1 MDIDTRNR
9 VIGAVLWVVI
19 FGLGYLLFD
28 SIYSPYQEVLEQR
41 KEQQMVRDRM
51 EAVRDALIAYQ
62 RANEEFPSD
71 LDGLVEFLKT
81 DSTMVAQRDSLFAR
95 PESIPFDID
104 RFTYTTR
111 ETGNRFEY
119 SRNDTLRPQ
128 IYLLQDPDS
137 DDRIGSMERTTLLNA
152 SNWD

>member
-28 SIYSPYQEVLEQR
+28 SIYSPYQQVLEQR

-51 EAVRDALIAYQ
+51 ESVRDALIAYQ
-62 RANEEFPSD
+62 RANEQFPES
-71 LDGLVEFLKT
+71 LDGLVDFLKT
-81 DSTMVAQRDSLFAR
+81 DSTMIAQRDSLFAK
-95 PESIPFDID
+95 PTTIPFDVD

-137 DDRIGSMERTTLLNA
+137 GDRIGSMERTTLLNA